1 MEGLEEYPSSRETI
15 SVMLL
20 QPKQAPPKPSSSNS
34 KRKKISVMLP
44 SFLSISVINS
54 ASQAHPRQATYT
66 KTYISSEAR
75 LLRLRASKKK
85 ACFLFLAVAKDERQR
100 IISVM
105 LLQPIQA
112 PPKTPSKQL
121 QEEENFCNASEISV
135 HFCNKPAPAKPTTYK
150 RPKQRPIFRAKQDF
164 CD

>member
-20 QPKQAPPKPSSSNS
+20 QPIQAPSKPSSSELQDPGQATS
-34 KRKKISVMLP
+34 KRKKISVMLLR
-44 SFLSISVINS
+44 FLSISVITS
-54 ASQAHPRQATYT
+54 ARQARLRQAIYK

-75 LLRLRASKKK
+75 LLRLRTSKKK

-105 LLQPIQA
+105 LFQ
-112 PPKTPSKQL
+112 
-121 QEEENFCNASEISV
+121 
-135 HFCNKPAPAKPTTYK
+135 
-150 RPKQRPIFRAKQDF
+150 PKQATSKSLIKHHPIERKFL
-164 CD
+164 